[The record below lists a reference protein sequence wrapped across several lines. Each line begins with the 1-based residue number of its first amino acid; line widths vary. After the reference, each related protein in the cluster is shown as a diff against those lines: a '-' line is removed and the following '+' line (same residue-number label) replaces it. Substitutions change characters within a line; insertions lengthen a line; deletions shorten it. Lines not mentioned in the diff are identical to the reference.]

1 MNRTLNQVQEV
12 VSVLTANEQQLLKAT
27 HHKAFENK

>member
-12 VSVLTANEQQLLKAT
+12 VSVLTAT
-27 HHKAFENK
+27 HHKAFEEWAKISKL